1 LPIWSTTLF
10 PLPLQGGRRLANPPP
25 FSLQDLRDAI
35 PAECFEKDTFRS
47 FAHLALDVGIVAALA
62 IGAYYLDNPLVW
74 PLYWFAQGTM
84 FWALFVVGHDWWA
97 AVRCRL

>member
-1 LPIWSTTLF
+1 MRSQLVRWASIPCRRCRPLPIWSTTLF

-47 FAHLALDVGIVAALA
+47 FGALSAALHALHIPA
-62 IGAYYLDNPLVW
+62 IHTHSPAGV
-74 PLYWFAQGTM
+74 
-84 FWALFVVGHDWWA
+84 H
-97 AVRCRL
+97 